1 MSESLFALPVGIRI
15 SPQVLEQTCKRM
27 IKVVL
32 YALPHAVRG
41 TIYTVGPI
49 PDLRA
54 VRVAS
59 GHRNGE
65 LEDIRWDVAVRS
77 EYDFPGKVWE
87 QYRDRPGG
95 VLEAMAWCVERQKS
109 WTGDDPEH
117 DVRSVRKQM
126 DGRAGEDYHHMEPV
140 LVQKTDLWDQMPPL
154 GSYPKDSSGN
164 LIWQQ
169 SQYAIVAVIKIHFLP
184 GNIRGGDRSTRII
197 KELSRSLGTQMLS
210 LHAREI
216 ALAKEKQLTQE
227 RLETSNALAH
237 EFRNLASR
245 IGFACRAVNN
255 EIAYLRE
262 SWEDLVHHH
271 FPEQPN
277 RRKILQRLDE
287 ILASIQPESA
297 FDEIM
302 DQISRLAELQR
313 QMMASCLLPHQNE
326 TWLREKIQPIWSSI
340 MTSID
345 LPPHK
350 RSHLRELLETLRAS
364 FHVGKD
370 ETLRKGIIGIPDEIK
385 EKWVDLAYREWNA
398 ASDGVLAQYIELI
411 QSLDLELPRKRYSLN
426 NLVCLKPLVELMP
439 EIERKVNS
447 SLAHLNSRGVSDK

>member
-1 MSESLFALPVGIRI
+1 MIR
-15 SPQVLEQTCKRM
+15 
-27 IKVVL
+27 VVL
-32 YALPHAVRG
+32 YALPAAVRG

-49 PDLRA
+49 PDLRV

-65 LEDIRWDVAVRS
+65 LEDIRWDVAIRS

-109 WTGDDPEH
+109 WTADDPEH
-117 DVRSVRKQM
+117 DVRSVRKRR
-126 DGRAGEDYHHMEPV
+126 GGKAGEDYHHMEPV

-154 GSYPKDSSGN
+154 SSYPKDSSGN
-164 LIWQQ
+164 LLWQQ
-169 SQYAIVAVIKIHFLP
+169 SQYATVAVIKIHVLP
-184 GNIRGGDRSTRII
+184 GSMRGGDRSTRII

-227 RLETSNALAH
+227 RLEASNALAH

-245 IGFACRAVNN
+245 IGFASRAVNN

-277 RRKILQRLDE
+277 RRKILQRLGE
-287 ILASIQPESA
+287 VLAAIRPESR

-313 QMMASCLLPHQNE
+313 QMMESCLLPHQNE
-326 TWLREKIQPIWSSI
+326 VWLREKIQPAWSSI
-340 MTSID
+340 MTTIG
-345 LPPHK
+345 LPPHQRARIEK
-350 RSHLRELLETLRAS
+350 LLEALRKS
-364 FHVGKD
+364 FHVGTD
-370 ETLRKGIIGIPDEIK
+370 ETLRKGISGIPEEIK
-385 EKWVDLAYREWNA
+385 GKWVDLAYREWNA
-398 ASDGVLAQYIELI
+398 SNDGVLAQYIELI
-411 QSLDLELPRKRYSLN
+411 ESPDLKIPRKRFSLN

-439 EIERKVNS
+439 EIERKVSS
-447 SLAHLNSRGVSDK
+447 SLAHLKSNG

>member
-1 MSESLFALPVGIRI
+1 MNESLSALPVGIRI
-15 SPQVLEQTCKRM
+15 SPQVLEQTCKTM

-41 TIYTVGPI
+41 TIYTVGPV
-49 PDLRA
+49 PDLRV

-65 LEDIRWDVAVRS
+65 LEDIRWDVAIRS

-109 WTGDDPEH
+109 WTADDPDH
-117 DVRSVRKQM
+117 DVRSVRKRRG
-126 DGRAGEDYHHMEPV
+126 GRAGEDYHHMEPV
-140 LVQKTDLWDQMPPL
+140 LVQRTDLWDQTPPL
-154 GSYPKDSSGN
+154 SSYPKDSSGN
-164 LIWQQ
+164 PIWQQ
-169 SQYAIVAVIKIHFLP
+169 SQYASVAVVKIHFLP
-184 GNIRGGDRSTRII
+184 GSIKGGDRSTQII
-197 KELSRSLGTQMLS
+197 KEMSRSLGTQMLS

-216 ALAKEKQLTQE
+216 AFAKEKQLTQE
-227 RLETSNALAH
+227 RLETSNVLAH
-237 EFRNLASR
+237 EFRNLVSR

-277 RRKILQRLDE
+277 KRKLLQRLDE
-287 ILASIQPESA
+287 ILAAIRAEPASG
-297 FDEIM
+297 EIA
-302 DQISRLAELQR
+302 DQFSRLAEFQR
-313 QMMASCLLPHQNE
+313 QMMESCLLPHQNE
-326 TWLREKIQPIWSSI
+326 TWLREKIQPAWSSI
-340 MTSID
+340 MTTIG

-350 RSHLRELLETLRAS
+350 RSHIEELLEALRTS

-370 ETLRKGIIGIPDEIK
+370 ETFMKGITGIPDGTK
-385 EKWVDLAYREWNA
+385 RKWVDLAYRAWNA
-398 ASDGVLAQYIELI
+398 SNDGVLAQYIELI
-411 QSLDLELPRKRYSLN
+411 ESLDLKIPRKRYSLN

-439 EIERKVNS
+439 EIEKKVNS
-447 SLAHLNSRGVSDK
+447 SLAQLGNKG

>member
-1 MSESLFALPVGIRI
+1 MIRVI
-15 SPQVLEQTCKRM
+15 
-27 IKVVL
+27 L
-32 YALPHAVRG
+32 YALPAAVRG

-54 VRVAS
+54 IRVAS

-65 LEDIRWDVAVRS
+65 LEDIRWDVAIRS

-109 WTGDDPEH
+109 WTADDPEH
-117 DVRSVRKQM
+117 DVRSVRKRR
-126 DGRAGEDYHHMEPV
+126 GGKAGEDYHHMEPV

-154 GSYPKDSSGN
+154 SSYPKDSSGN
-164 LIWQQ
+164 LLWQQ
-169 SQYAIVAVIKIHFLP
+169 SQYATVAVIKIHVLP
-184 GNIRGGDRSTRII
+184 GSMRGGDRSTRII

-227 RLETSNALAH
+227 RLEASNALAH

-245 IGFACRAVNN
+245 IGFASRAVNN

-277 RRKILQRLDE
+277 RRKILQRLGE
-287 ILASIQPESA
+287 ILAAIRPESR

-313 QMMASCLLPHQNE
+313 QMMESCLLPHQNE
-326 TWLREKIQPIWSSI
+326 VWLREKIQPAWSSI
-340 MTSID
+340 MTTIG
-345 LPPHK
+345 LPPHQRARIEK
-350 RSHLRELLETLRAS
+350 LLEALRKS
-364 FHVGKD
+364 FHVGTD
-370 ETLRKGIIGIPDEIK
+370 ETLRKGISGIPEEIK
-385 EKWVDLAYREWNA
+385 GKWVDLAYREWNA
-398 ASDGVLAQYIELI
+398 SNDGVLAQYIELI
-411 QSLDLELPRKRYSLN
+411 ESPDLKIPRKRFSLN

-439 EIERKVNS
+439 EIERKVSS
-447 SLAHLNSRGVSDK
+447 SLAHLKSNG